1 MLTSKEAKKK
11 KKITGDTEQ
20 QEEESCSGRGKLNY
34 IIIVVEVLR
43 SGINIFVCVL
53 KLLKLFIFQVRKLN
67 CLLGLFFLKGGT
79 TLKQP
84 PCYEAILANK
94 LSLIC
99 FFVVQFEA
107 NLPKKKA
114 A

>member
-1 MLTSKEAKKK
+1 MLTSKEAK

-67 CLLGLFFLKGGT
+67 CLLGIF
-79 TLKQP
+79 
-84 PCYEAILANK
+84 
-94 LSLIC
+94 
-99 FFVVQFEA
+99 
-107 NLPKKKA
+107 
-114 A
+114 

>member
-1 MLTSKEAKKK
+1 MLTSKEAK

-67 CLLGLFFLKGGT
+67 CLLGIFKGGT

-99 FFVVQFEA
+99 FFVVQFE
-107 NLPKKKA
+107 NNPPRKKVA
-114 A
+114 